1 MKIQKKKKKMK
12 IVLYV
17 FGDQFYFHGSV
28 DALFACVAA
37 GGELKIMG
45 ETEAGNVDKTE

>member
-1 MKIQKKKKKMK
+1 MKKMKIK

-17 FGDQFYFHGSV
+17 FSVQFHFHGSA